1 MMDDTQLLAR
11 YVREHSQEAFA
22 ELVRRHLNFVYSAA
36 LRQVRSS
43 AMAEDVSQL
52 VFANLAR
59 KAASLSSR
67 VVLAGW
73 LHRDT
78 RFTALDALRA
88 ERRRQAREEE
98 ACAMNLSSAD
108 VGPDWEQVRPWLDES
123 LHKLNPAERDAL
135 LLRYFEQRSLAEV
148 GTTLGASEDAAR
160 KRVARAL
167 DKLRALLARRG
178 VTTTTS
184 ALALALTSH
193 AMQTAP
199 AGLGSHIMA
208 SALAAGATV
217 GAGFTAS
224 NIIKAMTM
232 SQIKTAI
239 LSVVAVAGITA
250 ALFEHFNLEKLR
262 AENQDSLAK
271 ARQLAGLQAENE
283 RLAKA
288 AGEAGS
294 SSLSDEQRAE
304 LLRLRGEV
312 GRLRD
317 NLRAAQASQ
326 SARTLAETTAQAKAE
341 AAAAQSFNTRL
352 TARLRNGETVVTG
365 GWSTAAG
372 SHTFILLSPKIDPG
386 DGAST
391 QVGDGANAV
400 AISNAKVTVNT
411 TTTDIP
417 DEMLAQFGLDQFK
430 TDGHEITIQN
440 VLAENDAQD
449 LLAMLKNPPEGVWV
463 SHGRITTSDG
473 VSATMSISSSI
484 SSDPYIGNN
493 FFCVQALTPSFTP
506 DKTAVDLAINE
517 QVVRSKP

>member
-1 MMDDTQLLAR
+1 MMDDSQLLTR

-36 LRQVRSS
+36 LRQVRSPQ
-43 AMAEDVSQL
+43 MAEDVSQL

-78 RFTALDALRA
+78 RFTALDVLRA
-88 ERRRQAREEE
+88 ERRRRAREEE
-98 ACAMNLSSAD
+98 ACSMNTSFAGSD
-108 VGPDWEQVRPWLDES
+108 PDWEQVRPWLDES
-123 LHKLNPAERDAL
+123 LDKLNPAERDAL
-135 LLRYFEQRSLAEV
+135 LLRYFEQQSLAEI
-148 GTTLGASEDAAR
+148 GTVLGASEDAAR

-184 ALALALTSH
+184 ALALALTSN

-199 AGLGSHIMA
+199 AALGGNVVA
-208 SALAAGATV
+208 SSLAASTAVGTGITV
-217 GAGFTAS
+217 S
-224 NIIKAMTM
+224 NIVRTMTM
-232 SQIKTAI
+232 SQVKTAI

-250 ALFEHFNLEKLR
+250 TVFEHLALEKLR
-262 AENQDSLAK
+262 VENRDLLAR

-283 RLAKA
+283 RLSKA
-288 AGEAGS
+288 AGQAGL
-294 SSLSDEQRAE
+294 SSLADEQRAE

-326 SARTLAETTAQAKAE
+326 SARTNQSLTETKSE
-341 AAAAQSFNTRL
+341 AAPDASQPYTASF
-352 TARLRNGETVVTG
+352 TARLRDGETIVTG

-372 SHTFILLSPKIDPG
+372 SHTFILLTPKIDPG
-386 DGAST
+386 DGGTT

-400 AISNAKVTVNT
+400 AISNAKVTVNALIV
-411 TTTDIP
+411 DIP
-417 DEMLAQFGLDQFK
+417 DGMLAQFGLGQF
-430 TDGHEITIQN
+430 TADGHESPIQN
-440 VLAENDAQD
+440 ILSGTDAQA
-449 LLAMLKNPPEGVWV
+449 LLDMLNNPPDGVSV
-463 SHGRITTSDG
+463 SHPRITTSDG
-473 VSATMSISSSI
+473 ISAVSSI
-484 SSDPYIGNN
+484 ISDASSNYEQIG
-493 FFCVQALTPSFTP
+493 LTPNFTP

-517 QVVRSKP
+517 QVVRPKP